1 MENVIENKAI
11 MKKIVLA
18 TAFFALCATS
28 ACKTD
33 PDWAAGT
40 LNPTVSIS
48 DVRFLYKGND
58 RQLTTDDLSGAVQI
72 SGVVSSNYAEKNV
85 PEGIVIIQNTFRSK
99 TSGIA
104 VHVGPELAST
114 FQPGDS
120 LLLQIA
126 GKTLTRENGA
136 LTIRSLNS
144 TEITV
149 LSTGH
154 KLSPIPVTAATLEAN
169 PEAYE
174 SILVRVSN
182 CTPEDPSAEN
192 PSYKEGL
199 TVGDGTGT
207 LTIYAREGSDLATLT
222 VPEEPAT
229 YIGLVFTE
237 AGEDGNT
244 QLFIQPRSL
253 RDVIEKYIVLAWNLT
268 GHDNIK
274 YPTRDATVVNANLEM
289 SALSRGPGLTA
300 QKAGNAF
307 ASEWPMDISKE
318 AAIERGSYYQFTIT
332 PKNNAQVSLLS
343 LDVALRVQ
351 PNGPKNYI
359 WMYSL
364 DNGENFSEMS
374 GNLVF
379 KGSTTDNNGIQQ
391 PTLNLEE
398 VAGVQEF
405 SEPMIVRIYAW
416 GAADAK
422 STFRIGQSL
431 ANRPYALTLEGMIR
445 P

>member
-1 MENVIENKAI
+1 MQNRELN
-11 MKKIVLA
+11 
-18 TAFFALCATS
+18 T
-28 ACKTD
+28 CKHD
-33 PDWAAGT
+33 IYSF
-40 LNPTVSIS
+40 LRFSLPT
-48 DVRFLYKGND
+48 
-58 RQLTTDDLSGAVQI
+58 
-72 SGVVSSNYAEKNV
+72 
-85 PEGIVIIQNTFRSK
+85 NTE
-99 TSGIA
+99 
-104 VHVGPELAST
+104 PLW
-114 FQPGDS
+114 
-120 LLLQIA
+120 
-126 GKTLTRENGA
+126 
-136 LTIRSLNS
+136 
-144 TEITV
+144 
-149 LSTGH
+149 
-154 KLSPIPVTAATLEAN
+154 
-169 PEAYE
+169 
-174 SILVRVSN
+174 VRVSN
-182 CTPEDPSAEN
+182 CTPEDPSVEN

-207 LTIYAREGSDLATLT
+207 LTIYAREGSDLATLA

-379 KGSTTDNNGIQQ
+379 KGSTTNNNGVQQ

-405 SEPMIVRIYAW
+405 SDPMIVRIYAW